1 MGVHFDLAKLSQRVN
16 ELDKL
21 QEAEDF
27 WNDTKK
33 AQTIIKEANID
44 RNKKTED
51 RRVGKNF

>member
-1 MGVHFDLAKLSQRVN
+1 MGVHFDLAKLSQRVS

-44 RNKKTED
+44 RNPMIRI
-51 RRVGKNF
+51 RRL